1 MLEDGRFESR
11 RLGNTRYVIRYTVRN
26 TYCGDVVPRLSGDV
40 RSAVGLSYI
49 ITSLIFSKQSS
60 TYFHL
65 PLASSPSKF
74 TTPSP
79 Y

>member
-60 TYFHL
+60 TSISL
-65 PLASSPSKF
+65 SL
-74 TTPSP
+74 
-79 Y
+79 